1 MKNTVLK
8 LAALPFLLVA
18 IVSCGNNG
26 PEPSEGAMP
35 AADPVVADPVAA
47 DPVTT
52 PEAADSVAA
61 DPAAADSATA
71 DPVTTDSATA
81 DPVAADPVTAGETPD
96 ATVPDQVAADPVA
109 ADPVAPQPVDE
120 AALSNAVIVAA
131 AAARAA
137 EEAKAEIA
145 AQERAEAAKAKADE
159 EAKTE
164 AALARRRISTRTYR
178 LAHASAEDVAAK
190 LNSTWSGDFG
200 VTWKINKMAIAFTES
215 NAVMVTAPEV
225 ILEACEQV
233 IREIDVEPK
242 QVYIEARFVE
252 LSNNV
257 FHDVG
262 IDWSMLDGMQ
272 GTVSLGGGIQMN
284 RLGKGVQGYT
294 RTGKDGTASYTLSGA
309 SLVGDADGDI
319 TYFNGT
325 LDFSQLYVILSAL
338 EGNEDA
344 RVFSNPKIIVSSGK
358 KATVD
363 MTTKYPNVKISAK
376 RTTTSG
382 SDSLDLDMQ
391 MSQIPGED
399 KFMFAKEAFF
409 SWGIELEVTPRI
421 GTNGLINVQIVPTIS
436 SQSEWID
443 SGVQSDTKNGT
454 IAAKYP
460 VIEVQRLITE
470 FSMASGTTAVI
481 GGLSRTVEE
490 QVDNGIPLLSDI
502 PWIGPRLF
510 GSSTRK
516 KQQKEIIVFVTVG
529 LVDPKQM
536 KKDAGLPKNA
546 VLGRQ
551 YTKGQKLEPGD
562 RPEKNLEGIGSL
574 DLRSLEEQAKDPL
587 PPPRSDSTPWI
598 PFVKDPNHKKEDK

>member
-1 MKNTVLK
+1 MRTTVIRLVILPLL
-8 LAALPFLLVA
+8 LAAGCARGDEEGATSAATAAPAAPVA
-18 IVSCGNNG
+18 PIASAADPADPVPADSAVADPVPDDSAG
-26 PEPSEGAMP
+26 PEQAV
-35 AADPVVADPVAA
+35 ADPVVADPVAA
-47 DPVTT
+47 QD
-52 PEAADSVAA
+52 
-61 DPAAADSATA
+61 
-71 DPVTTDSATA
+71 
-81 DPVAADPVTAGETPD
+81 
-96 ATVPDQVAADPVA
+96 
-109 ADPVAPQPVDE
+109 VDE
-120 AALSNAVIVAA
+120 VALSNAVFIAA

-137 EEAKAEIA
+137 EEVRVAAA
-145 AQERAEAAKAKADE
+145 AQEREDAEKARLDAEEKAAREKAEAEAKA
-159 EAKTE
+159 E
-164 AALARRRISTRTYR
+164 AALARRRISTRTFR
-178 LAHASAEDVAAK
+178 LSHASAETVAEK

-200 VTWKINKMAIAFTES
+200 VAWKINKMAIAFPES
-215 NAVMVTAPEV
+215 NAVMITAPSL
-225 ILEACEQV
+225 ILEACEEV
-233 IREIDVEPK
+233 ILTIDVEPK

-257 FHDVG
+257 FHDIG
-262 IDWSMLDGMQ
+262 IDWSMLDGMK
-272 GTVSLGGGIQMN
+272 GTVSLGGGIQKN

-294 RTGKDGTASYTLSGA
+294 RTGKDGSASYSLSGS

-319 TYFNGT
+319 AYFNGT
-325 LDFSQLYVILSAL
+325 LDFSEMYVILSAL

-363 MTTKYPNVKISAK
+363 MTTKYPNVKIAAK
-376 RTTTSG
+376 RTTNSG
-382 SDSLDLDMQ
+382 GDSLDLDMQ

-409 SWGIELEVTPRI
+409 SWGISLDVTPRI

-436 SQSEWID
+436 SQSDWVEAGT
-443 SGVQSDTKNGT
+443 SSAEEGGT
-454 IAAKYP
+454 ISAKYP
-460 VIEVQRLITE
+460 VIEVQRLVTE
-470 FSMASGTTAVI
+470 FAMASGTTAVI

-529 LVDPKQM
+529 LVDPNEM
-536 KKDAGLPKNA
+536 HKDAGLPKNA

-562 RPEKNLEGIGSL
+562 RPERNLEGIGSL
-574 DLRSLEEQAKDPL
+574 DLRSLEDQAKDPL
-587 PPPRSDSTPWI
+587 PPPASESNPWI
-598 PFVKDPNHKKEDK
+598 PFTKDQKNRK